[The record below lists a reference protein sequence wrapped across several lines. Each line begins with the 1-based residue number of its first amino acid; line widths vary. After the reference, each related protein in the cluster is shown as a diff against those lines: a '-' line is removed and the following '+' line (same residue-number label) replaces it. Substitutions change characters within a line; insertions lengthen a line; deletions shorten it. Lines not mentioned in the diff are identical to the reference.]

1 MMQTQMDV
9 AKTVANAQK
18 DEKQAAIDLMKYQN
32 DKEHDSKKQDKQL
45 LAQGLQQAHQ
55 FADSQKNRAHQA
67 EVSKQKAEKPA
78 VEEKKGK

>member
-1 MMQTQMDV
+1 MDV
-9 AKTVANAQK
+9 AKTMASTQK
-18 DEKQAAIDLMKYQN
+18 DEKQAAIDMMKYQN

-55 FADSQKNRAHQA
+55 LAEASKNRAHQA
-67 EVSKQKAEKPA
+67 ETSKQKAEKPA